1 MIIPPQV
8 KMSTFSPPLPD
19 ALSKK
24 CKIMGVHTPHVAKA
38 YGLLTEKQS
47 HIRKSIRKD
56 YLVYGFPKEIF
67 LQNKQTICR
76 VGYSYSNTGNKF
88 QQ

>member
-8 KMSTFSPPLPD
+8 KTSTHSQPFAD

-24 CKIMGVHTPHVAKA
+24 CKIMGVHAPCIAKA

-47 HIRKSIRKD
+47 HVSKNIRKD
-56 YLVYGFPKEIF
+56 YIEYGLPHGNISA
-67 LQNKQTICR
+67 KQAD
-76 VGYSYSNTGNKF
+76 YK
-88 QQ
+88 